1 MNRDNF
7 LKQKRTKF
15 VQLTDTNPQK
25 AALELHEMATA
36 LGNCKKMSDK
46 IFALSQI
53 FCVSE
58 STIEKEFYGR

>member
-1 MNRDNF
+1 MNRNEF

-15 VQLTDTNPQK
+15 VQLADVDIEK
-25 AALELHEMATA
+25 ASKELAEMAVA
-36 LGNCKKMSDK
+36 LTNCKKTSDK

-58 STIEKEFYGR
+58 STIEKDLYA

>member
-1 MNRDNF
+1 MNRDTF

-25 AALELHEMATA
+25 AASELRELADA
-36 LGNCKKMSDK
+36 LANCKKTNDK

-58 STIEKEFYGR
+58 STIEKDLYA